1 MYNISC
7 FVCLYFFF
15 ANVPYEP
22 ENLSNYN
29 DDFFLLEIPKGNNN
43 SNKNF
48 VTFSCCYY
56 QANII
61 MFTLSIYFGGQII
74 WFIRYLYVVDKS

>member
-7 FVCLYFFF
+7 FVCLYFF

-29 DDFFLLEIPKGNNN
+29 DEIFFCMKYQKVTIIQTKTLLLFLAG
-43 SNKNF
+43 
-48 VTFSCCYY
+48 
-56 QANII
+56 II
-61 MFTLSIYFGGQII
+61 KPIL
-74 WFIRYLYVVDKS
+74 

>member
-7 FVCLYFFF
+7 FVCLYFF

-29 DDFFLLEIPKGNNN
+29 DDFLKLEIPK
-43 SNKNF
+43 
-48 VTFSCCYY
+48 VT
-56 QANII
+56 II
-61 MFTLSIYFGGQII
+61 QTKTLLLFLAGII
-74 WFIRYLYVVDKS
+74 KPIL

>member
-7 FVCLYFFF
+7 FVCLYFF

-29 DDFFLLEIPKGNNN
+29 DEIFFKLEIPKGNNN
-43 SNKNF
+43 PNKNF
-48 VTFSCCYY
+48 VTFSCWYH

-61 MFTLSIYFGGQII
+61 MFTLSF
-74 WFIRYLYVVDKS
+74 FLVDKFYGSYGIYT